1 MMRISVALYLY
12 LQLDKL
18 EYFPIPLSHLVV
30 SDTMRLRSHVPISFG
45 CLVQSLIAICHASCD
60 ITEECS

>member
-12 LQLDKL
+12 LPLDKL

-30 SDTMRLRSHVPISFG
+30 SDLKRFRSHVLISFG
-45 CLVQSLIAICHASCD
+45 CL
-60 ITEECS
+60 